1 MERPQYVAVGKVMK
15 PFGNQGQVLLGIHDT
30 FADLIPE
37 TGYVYLYV
45 DGSYLPFFIT
55 SWEGDSDVLVK
66 LEEVDNPESASRLS
80 GKTLYLNQDEIP
92 EELMDSPET
101 WGDLVGFTAYNEE
114 VLLGPICEILDYP
127 AQKLLKIV
135 YDKKEVLVPLVEDF
149 IVSIDTKARKIVLKI
164 HQELINL

>member
-1 MERPQYVAVGKVMK
+1 MERPLYIEVGKVMK
-15 PFGNQGQVLLGIHDT
+15 PFGNQGQVILGIHET

-37 TGYVYLYV
+37 TGHVFLHY

-55 SWEGDSDVLVK
+55 SWEGDTDVLVK
-66 LEEVDNPESASRLS
+66 LEEVDNPETASRLS

-92 EELMDSPET
+92 EELLDKPEA
-101 WGDLVGFTAYNEE
+101 WGDLMGYTAYNEDT
-114 VLLGPICEILDYP
+114 LLGPISEILDYP

-135 YDKKEVLVPLVEDF
+135 HDKKEVLVPLVEDF

-164 HQELINL
+164 HQELLNL